1 VFWRRQTT
9 KTNQLVFRN
18 KVQDLVVDL
27 VFANDGEA
35 VVTALQT
42 FKPDLIFMDIS
53 MPRRRMARKL
63 PAPSVIWKK
72 GRQTLLELSPYPPH
86 AMPGDDQEVL
96 EFGLDH
102 YLTKPLRKLAIRSK
116 RSEYRPREAKFLGPL
131 TLV

>member
-1 VFWRRQTT
+1 M
-9 KTNQLVFRN
+9 
-18 KVQDLVVDL
+18 QDLVVDL

-63 PAPSVIWKK
+63 
-72 GRQTLLELSPYPPH
+72 PPH

-131 TLV
+131 TLE